1 MRTIDCAENETILSA
16 MVRQKMQYR
25 SDCGGRGTCGK
36 CKIQVISGRL
46 DSTIQDRKIFTEE
59 ELQEGY
65 RLSCKAFLCE
75 DLTIKLLSRDEVGM
89 EVVTENRINIS
100 DHKANIE
107 GKTDNY
113 VIGIDLGTTTLAVS
127 LVNIAN
133 NEMIRTYSAI
143 NPQKAYGADVVS
155 RMKASNEGKAEQ
167 LRDSIRKCL
176 MEGIQSVIW
185 EAGIDVS
192 KIEKI
197 AIAGNTTMGHLLMG
211 YSCETI
217 GVFPFTPVNID
228 TIEVDFQDIF
238 LIDLFQ
244 KNNLPEN
251 SYSENA
257 VLHLLRKVPVVILP
271 GISTFV
277 GGDIVAG
284 LSVCGFE
291 TAKKPCLLID
301 LGTNGEM
308 AIGNRE
314 HILVTSTAAGPAFE
328 GGNISCGVGSIS
340 GAISHIIINGEE
352 IIYETIGNK
361 PPVGICGTGVVE
373 LVSELL
379 KANLVDET
387 GLFVDEYFNNGF
399 PITEMHKGATEDQ
412 RKTTESQVETI
423 ESQVNTSESQMENS
437 ECQVGTTE
445 SQVESHSLYNKIDNN
460 IVFTQKDIREI
471 QLAKAA
477 VRAGIEVLIKSY
489 GITLQQIDKVYLAG
503 GFGYKIDVEKAIHIG
518 LIPGELRGK
527 ILVIG
532 NSSLAGAI
540 EYLIEPSMKEK
551 VERILAIS
559 KEIHLPNDDDFYDLY
574 LKHMS
579 FEKV

>member
-1 MRTIDCAENETILSA
+1 MLTIDCAENETILSA
-16 MVRQKMQYR
+16 MVRQKIQYR

-36 CKIQVISGRL
+36 CKIQVIIGRL

-65 RLSCKAFLCE
+65 RLSCKAFPSE
-75 DLTIKLLSRDEVGM
+75 DVTIKLLSRDEVGM
-89 EVVTENRINIS
+89 EVVTENRINLS

-127 LVNIAN
+127 LVNIASH
-133 NEMIRTYSAI
+133 EIIRTYSAI
-143 NPQKAYGADVVS
+143 NPQKAYGADVIS
-155 RMKASNEGKAEQ
+155 RMKVSIEGKGDQ
-167 LRDSIRKCL
+167 LRYSVQKCL
-176 MEGIQSVIW
+176 LEGILSVLR
-185 EAGIDVS
+185 ESGIKIS
-192 KIEKI
+192 NIEKI

-211 YSCETI
+211 YSCETL

-238 LIDLFQ
+238 LVELF
-244 KNNLPEN
+244 KNNSMLEYRN
-251 SYSENA
+251 DEKA
-257 VLHLLRKVPVVILP
+257 DLHQLQKVPVVILP

-284 LSVCGFE
+284 LSVCGFD

-308 AIGNRE
+308 ALGNRE
-314 HILVTSTAAGPAFE
+314 RILVTSTAAGPAFE
-328 GGNISCGVGSIS
+328 GGNISCGVGSIP
-340 GAISHIIINGEE
+340 GAISHFIINGEE
-352 IIYETIGNK
+352 NIYETIGNK
-361 PPVGICGTGVVE
+361 TPVGICGTGVVE
-373 LVSELL
+373 IASELF

-387 GLFVDEYFNNGF
+387 GLLVDEYFNDGF
-399 PITEMHKGATEDQ
+399 PISDNQ
-412 RKTTESQVETI
+412 TI
-423 ESQVNTSESQMENS
+423 
-437 ECQVGTTE
+437 
-445 SQVESHSLYNKIDNN
+445 I
-460 IVFTQKDIREI
+460 FTQKDIREL

-477 VRAGIEVLIKSY
+477 VRAGIEVLVKKY

-518 LIPGELRGK
+518 LLPEELRGK

-540 EYLIEPSMKEK
+540 EYLTEPNIKEK
-551 VERILAIS
+551 IERILSLAE
-559 KEIHLPNDDDFYDLY
+559 EIHLSNDDDFYDMY
-574 LKHMS
+574 LKYMS
-579 FEKV
+579 FGKSDRFSE

>member
-1 MRTIDCAENETILSA
+1 MRYIIRIQQLNNTMLTIDCAENETILSA
-16 MVRQKMQYR
+16 MVRQKIQYR

-36 CKIQVISGRL
+36 CKIQVIIGRL

-59 ELQEGY
+59 ELQGGY
-65 RLSCKAFLCE
+65 RLSCKAFPCE

-89 EVVTENRINIS
+89 EVVTENRINLS

-127 LVNIAN
+127 LVNIASKDI
-133 NEMIRTYSAI
+133 IRTYSTI
-143 NPQKAYGADVVS
+143 NPQKAYGADVIS
-155 RMKASNEGKAEQ
+155 RMKVSIEGKGDQ
-167 LRDSIRKCL
+167 LRYSVQKCL
-176 MEGIQSVIW
+176 IEAILSVLRESGIEISN
-185 EAGIDVS
+185 
-192 KIEKI
+192 IEKI

-211 YSCETI
+211 YSCETL

-238 LIDLFQ
+238 SVELF
-244 KNNLPEN
+244 KNNSLLEDSN
-251 SYSENA
+251 IKNA
-257 VLHLLRKVPVVILP
+257 DLYQLQKVPVVILP

-284 LSVCGFE
+284 LSVCGFDA
-291 TAKKPCLLID
+291 AKKPCLLID

-308 AIGNRE
+308 ALGNKE

-328 GGNISCGVGSIS
+328 GGNISCGVGSIP

-373 LVSELL
+373 LVSELF
-379 KANLVDET
+379 KANLIDET
-387 GLFVDEYFNNGF
+387 GLLVDEYFHKGF
-399 PITEMHKGATEDQ
+399 PITEMH
-412 RKTTESQVETI
+412 
-423 ESQVNTSESQMENS
+423 
-437 ECQVGTTE
+437 
-445 SQVESHSLYNKIDNN
+445 N
-460 IVFTQKDIREI
+460 IVFTQKDIREF

-518 LIPGELRGK
+518 LIPEELRGK

-532 NSSLAGAI
+532 NSSLAGAMG
-540 EYLIEPSMKEK
+540 YLTEQNSKEK
-551 VERILAIS
+551 VERIISIS
-559 KEIHLPNDDDFYDLY
+559 KEIHLSNDDDFYDLY

-579 FEKV
+579 FEKSDWFFE